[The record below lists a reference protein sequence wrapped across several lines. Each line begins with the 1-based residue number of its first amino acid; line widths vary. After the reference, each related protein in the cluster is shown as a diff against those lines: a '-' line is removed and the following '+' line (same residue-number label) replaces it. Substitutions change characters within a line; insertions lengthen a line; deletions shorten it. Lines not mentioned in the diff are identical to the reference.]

1 MIARVS
7 TAALEGISGLE
18 VMVETGLF
26 NQLPGIQ
33 ISGLASK
40 TVNESRD
47 RIRAAVKQSGFTFPN
62 KRIIVNLTP
71 ASVKKEGSHFD
82 LPIALSVL
90 LAGGYVN
97 QSDTV
102 SMGFIGELSLDGRI
116 LPVRGAL
123 PLVKSI
129 RDSGKEAAVVPIE
142 NMEEASLIKDIK
154 IKGAYDLINLLKW
167 LSEKE
172 KAYDKIEKTEGNK
185 IWNFPDFKEVRGQE
199 EAKRAIIIGAAGGH
213 HIFMTGYPGSGKTML
228 AKRIPSIL
236 PPLTLEE
243 ELEVT
248 AVYSLAGE
256 LKDSHSPV
264 SMRPFRSPH
273 HTVTV
278 AAMVGGGNVP
288 IPGELSL
295 SHHGV
300 LFLDEFSEFRRDVI
314 EVLRKPLEEGT
325 FTVARNKTRVEFPGK
340 ILLVAASNPCPCG
353 YYGDSR
359 HKCKCTE
366 NEIRRYRNKLSGPI
380 LDRIDIQL
388 EIPFLG
394 SDIIMDETKENPMG
408 SFEMREK
415 VIAIKKIQEER
426 YMCGIKNGELTLPL
440 IEKHCMV
447 TKSGRAF
454 LKEAL
459 FKLSLSMRSYHKIL
473 RLARTIADLEGA
485 CDIGIDHLAE
495 AVRYRSLEKLYA
507 IGE

>member
-7 TAALEGISGLE
+7 TAALEGISALE

-40 TVNESRD
+40 MVNESRD

-82 LPIALSVL
+82 LPIALSIL
-90 LAGGYVN
+90 LAGGYIN
-97 QSDTV
+97 QSDTGP
-102 SMGFIGELSLDGRI
+102 MGFIGELSLDGRI

-154 IKGAYDLINLLKW
+154 IKGAWDLVSLLKW
-167 LSEKE
+167 LPEKE
-172 KAYDKIEKTEGNK
+172 KDYEKIEKTEKGTL
-185 IWNFPDFKEVRGQE
+185 WNFPDFKEVKGQE

-228 AKRIPSIL
+228 AKRIPGIL

-248 AVYSLAGE
+248 TIYSLAGE
-256 LKDSHSPV
+256 LKDSRSPV
-264 SMRPFRSPH
+264 TVRPFRSPH

-278 AAMVGGGNVP
+278 AAMVGGGNIP
-288 IPGELSL
+288 QPGELSL

-366 NEIRRYRNKLSGPI
+366 NEIRKYRSRLSGPI

-394 SDIIMDETKENPMG
+394 SHIIMEETGGNSMN
-408 SFEMREK
+408 SQEMREK
-415 VIAIKKIQEER
+415 VNMIKMIQEER
-426 YMCGIKNGELTLPL
+426 YKGSIRNGELTLPL
-440 IEKHCMV
+440 IEKHCKL

-473 RLARTIADLEGA
+473 RLSRTISDLEGA
-485 CDIGIDHLAE
+485 EDIGIDHLAE

-507 IGE
+507 LKE

>member
-7 TAALEGISGLE
+7 TAALEGIAGLE
-18 VMVETGLF
+18 VMVEAGLF

-40 TVNESRD
+40 MVNESRD
-47 RIRAAVKQSGFTFPN
+47 RIRAAVKQSNFTFPN

-82 LPIALSVL
+82 LPIALSIL
-90 LAGGYVN
+90 LAGGYLN
-97 QSDTV
+97 QKDTDPA
-102 SMGFIGELSLDGRI
+102 GFIGELSLDGRI

-129 RDSGKEAAVVPIE
+129 RDSGKNTAVVPIE
-142 NMEEASLIKDIK
+142 NMKEASLIKDIK
-154 IKGAYDLINLLKW
+154 IKGAYDLSSLVKW
-167 LSEKE
+167 LSSEEKIYDTIE
-172 KAYDKIEKTEGNK
+172 KAEKDLNSRLL
-185 IWNFPDFKEVRGQE
+185 DFEEVKGQE
-199 EAKRAIIIGAAGGH
+199 EAKRAIIIGASGGH

-228 AKRIPSIL
+228 AKRIPSVL

-248 AVYSLAGE
+248 TIYSLAGE

-264 SMRPFRSPH
+264 TVRPFRSPH

-278 AAMVGGGNVP
+278 AAMVGGGNIP
-288 IPGELSL
+288 LPGELSL

-325 FTVARNKTRVEFPGK
+325 FTIARNKTRVEFPGK

-359 HKCKCTE
+359 HKCRCTE
-366 NEIRRYRNKLSGPI
+366 NEIRRYRGRLSGPI

-394 SDIIMDETKENPMG
+394 SHIIMEETKEKPM
-408 SFEMREK
+408 SSQKMREK
-415 VIAIKKIQEER
+415 VIEVRRIQEER
-426 YMCGIKNGELTLPL
+426 YKTAMRNGDLTPSL
-440 IEKHCMV
+440 IESHCKLS
-447 TKSGRAF
+447 KSSRAF

-459 FKLSLSMRSYHKIL
+459 FKLSLSMRSYHKVL
-473 RLARTIADLEGA
+473 RLARTISDLEGKE
-485 CDIGIDHLAE
+485 DICIDHLAE
-495 AVRYRSLEKLYA
+495 AVRYRALEKLYA
-507 IGE
+507 LKE